1 MDIVYPGLLLANI
14 FLIVYYRLMIH
25 YHQHGGGQ
33 RAGLGVAVSLPGWR
47 KPDGPGGGYWR
58 RYWLAMAAMAVLVA
72 AGLLWRYPYI
82 AAGLRALG

>member
-1 MDIVYPGLLLANI
+1 MDIVYPGLLVANI

-25 YHQHGGGQ
+25 FHQHGSGP

-47 KPDGPGGGYWR
+47 KPEGPGGRYWR

-72 AGLLWRYPYI
+72 AGLLWRYPHI
-82 AAGLRALG
+82 AAAFRTLG